1 MSVCS
6 TWCVIFT
13 ISIFNFSLFYLT
25 SIGLCLPDVVY
36 FASKENTVL
45 RASMKPDMVSVIPN
59 AVDAN
64 VFTPDVSKKI
74 PGKSERLKY

>member
-1 MSVCS
+1 MLFLLSEYLILVYS
-6 TWCVIFT
+6 TSHQLVFV
-13 ISIFNFSLFYLT
+13 YL
-25 SIGLCLPDVVY
+25 DFVY
-36 FASKENTVL
+36 FTSKENTVL

-74 PGKSERLKY
+74 PGKSELLKY